1 MNGIN
6 SYGPILKPQMTPM
19 AIPTEEQR
27 QQLREMI
34 TAKDRKHSHYFKD
47 VSHLEEVD
55 VYRVLELF
63 GVTDQ
68 AIGHAAKKLLVAG
81 LRGVKNKEKDIKEA
95 IDTLNRWVQMREED
109 KKENKHDANP
119 TA

>member
-1 MNGIN
+1 MMQTH
-6 SYGPILKPQMTPM
+6 GPISKPPIQPM

-34 TAKDRKHSHYFKD
+34 IAKDRRHSHYFKD

-109 KKENKHDANP
+109 KKEKKHDANP
-119 TA
+119 PA